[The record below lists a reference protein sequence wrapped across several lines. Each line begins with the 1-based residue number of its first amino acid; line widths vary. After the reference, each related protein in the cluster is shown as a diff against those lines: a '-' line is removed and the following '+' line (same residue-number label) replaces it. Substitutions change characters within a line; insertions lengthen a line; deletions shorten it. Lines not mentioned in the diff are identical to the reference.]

1 MYNATRGLQCRSRTP
16 TIRTA
21 TWKCAARS
29 SASSPTQRR
38 ASFGVSPTATAAT
51 NLPPTPRPGAR
62 LPPTPRTGWSSWCA
76 RPGSAIINTASTP
89 MTTPNIDLGRFGVFT
104 WDPSSGFLDL
114 GLAVTPEQAQE
125 IERLGYGTLW
135 VTGSPA
141 AELSFAE
148 PLLESTTALK
158 VATGIVNIWTADAK
172 TIAESFHR
180 INTAY
185 PGRFVLGIGAGHPE
199 HTEQYRKPYDALV
212 DYLNEL
218 DEHGVPAN
226 QRVLAALGPRVLRL
240 AAGRT
245 AGAHPY
251 NTTPEHTAQAR
262 EIIGPNALLAP
273 EHKVLPVADAEEA
286 LAVGRKVLNT
296 YNYLN
301 LTNYVN
307 NFNGL
312 GFPDANLTPPGS
324 DKFIAALVAYGTPD
338 DVANRLGEHLR
349 AGANQVVIQVLG
361 GSDKLLPTLS
371 ELAGALGLKARAA

>member
-1 MYNATRGLQCRSRTP
+1 
-16 TIRTA
+16 
-21 TWKCAARS
+21 
-29 SASSPTQRR
+29 
-38 ASFGVSPTATAAT
+38 
-51 NLPPTPRPGAR
+51 
-62 LPPTPRTGWSSWCA
+62 
-76 RPGSAIINTASTP
+76 
-89 MTTPNIDLGRFGVFT
+89 MTTPNIDLGRLGVFT
-104 WDPSSGFLDL
+104 RDPGSSFLDL

-125 IERLGYGTLW
+125 IERLGYRTLW

-172 TIAESFHR
+172 TVAASFHR
-180 INTAY
+180 INTAH

-212 DYLNEL
+212 DYLDEL
-218 DEHGVPAN
+218 DEYRVPAT

-240 AAGRT
+240 AAERT

-262 EIIGPNALLAP
+262 EIIGPNALLLP
-273 EHKVLPVADAEEA
+273 EHKVLPIADAEEA

-307 NFNGL
+307 NFKRL
-312 GFPDANLTPPGS
+312 GFTDADLTPPGS
-324 DKFIAALVAYGTPD
+324 DKFIEALVAYGTPD
-338 DVANRLGEHLR
+338 DIANRLREHLR
-349 AGANQVVIQVLG
+349 AGADHVVIQVLG
-361 GSDKLLPTLS
+361 GSDKLASAVVAHRGVGRAIVCNRWCRRASPCSHPRSGSRFSIRRGAAVPARRFRHLRVLGRRRGGRRAPAYCPAQQQYSRLIVDIMSSEREMRCPTVKYS
-371 ELAGALGLKARAA
+371 TR

>member
-1 MYNATRGLQCRSRTP
+1 
-16 TIRTA
+16 
-21 TWKCAARS
+21 
-29 SASSPTQRR
+29 
-38 ASFGVSPTATAAT
+38 
-51 NLPPTPRPGAR
+51 
-62 LPPTPRTGWSSWCA
+62 
-76 RPGSAIINTASTP
+76 

-104 WDPSSGFLDL
+104 MDPRSSFIDL
-114 GLAVTPEQAQE
+114 GMAVITPEQAQE

-135 VTGSPA
+135 ISGA
-141 AELSFAE
+141 RAELSFAE

-172 TIAESFHR
+172 TVAESFHR
-180 INTAY
+180 INTAH

-212 DYLNEL
+212 DYLDEL
-218 DEHGVPAN
+218 DEYGVPAN

-240 AAGRT
+240 AAERT

-262 EIIGPNALLAP
+262 EIIGPNALLLP
-273 EHKVLPVADAEEA
+273 EHMVVLPIADAEEA
-286 LAVGRKVLNT
+286 RAVGRKVLKT

-307 NFNGL
+307 NFKRL
-312 GFPDANLTPPGS
+312 GFTDADLTPPGS
-324 DKFIAALVAYGTPD
+324 DKFIDALIAYGTPD
-338 DVANRLGEHLR
+338 DIANRLGEHLR

-371 ELAGALGLKARAA
+371 ELAGALGLTMRA